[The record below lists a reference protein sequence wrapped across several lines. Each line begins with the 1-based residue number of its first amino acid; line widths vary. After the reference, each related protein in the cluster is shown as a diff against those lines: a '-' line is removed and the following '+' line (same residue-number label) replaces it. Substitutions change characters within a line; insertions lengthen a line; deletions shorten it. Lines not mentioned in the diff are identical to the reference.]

1 MLYPPAAIANRFLE
15 LAAAEG
21 KQLTPMQIQK
31 LVYFA
36 HGWHLGFG
44 RGPLS
49 SESPQAWL
57 YGPVFPSLY
66 QAVKQWGGG
75 PIQQPIRAP
84 WVIDD
89 AFARSLIERVWVVS
103 GDKSAAQLSQMS
115 HASDGPWKNA
125 RIASD
130 GEHGAI
136 ISDEDTK
143 RYFAKLSNDA
153 TG

>member
-1 MLYPPAAIANRFLE
+1 MPYPPATIANKFLE

-44 RGPLS
+44 RGPLC

-66 QAVKQWGGG
+66 QAVKAWGGG
-75 PIQQPIRAP
+75 PIQQTIRAP
-84 WVIDD
+84 WVVDD
-89 AFARSLIERVWVVS
+89 EFAIALIRRVWDEY
-103 GDKSAAQLSQMS
+103 GDKTAAQLSQMS
-115 HASDGPWKNA
+115 HVADGPWHKA
-125 RIASD
+125 RSESA
-130 GEHGAI
+130 GERGAI
-136 ISDEDTK
+136 ISDAEIEL
-143 RYFAKLSNDA
+143 YFADLSNGA
-153 TG
+153 S

>member
-1 MLYPPAAIANRFLE
+1 MPYPPAVIANCFWG

-21 KQLTPMQIQK
+21 EQLTPMQIQK

-49 SESPQAWL
+49 SERPQAWL
-57 YGPVFPSLY
+57 YGPVFRSLY

-75 PIQQPIRAP
+75 PIQQPIRAS

-89 AFARSLIERVWVVS
+89 AFARSLIERVWEVY
-103 GDKSAAQLSQMS
+103 GDKSAAQLSQQS

-130 GEHGAI
+130 GERGAI
-136 ISDEDTK
+136 IADEDTK
-143 RYFAKLSNDA
+143 RYFAKLSNDV
-153 TG
+153 TD